1 MPTLSEQLAAAT
13 AQRQGIAAQRDQYRS
28 SVVSFLENASRT
40 SQYGNRATRNRLASW
55 ATQISSGGAAPTIA
69 QIDAAKGKNVVGLNP
84 EWSYFGTR
92 DPAAVYSGAGGVTQ
106 GMNALTALRTQ
117 NRNDYQT
124 YVVSDAGLSA
134 LDAQIASLQAAY
146 QAELSAAQATQPQ
159 PSDPPG
165 SPTPEQLDENSF
177 VQTQSRSNERGR
189 LRTDRARANFASPGF
204 GVGLQIP
211 LGS

>member
-1 MPTLSEQLAAAT
+1 MPTISEQLAAAT
-13 AQRQGIAAQRDQYRS
+13 AQRQGIAAKRDQYRS

-40 SQYGNRATRNRLASW
+40 SPYANQATRNQLASW
-55 ATQISSGGAAPTIA
+55 AAQIKGGASAPTIA
-69 QIDAAKGKNVVGLNP
+69 QIDAAKKKGVVGLNP
-84 EWSYFGTR
+84 QWSYFGTR
-92 DPAAVYSGAGGVTQ
+92 DPSAVYAEAGKNGL
-106 GMNALTALRTQ
+106 NALTALRTQ
-117 NRNDYQT
+117 NRADYQT

>member
-13 AQRQGIAAQRDQYRS
+13 AQRQGIAAQRDNYRS
-28 SVVSFLENASRT
+28 SVVAQLETAARNST
-40 SQYGNRATRNRLASW
+40 YGNQATRNRLASW
-55 ATQISSGGAAPTIA
+55 ATQIKSGGAFPTIA
-69 QIDAAKGKNVVGLNP
+69 QIDAAKPKNAVGLNP

-92 DPAAVYSGAGGVTQ
+92 DPAAVYSKAGNITK
-106 GMNALTALRTQ
+106 GMAALGALRTS
-117 NRNDYQT
+117 NKTDYQT

-159 PSDPPG
+159 PSDQPG
-165 SPTPEQLDENSF
+165 NPTPEQLDANSF
-177 VQTQSRSNERGR
+177 SQTQAQSNERSR
-189 LRTDRARANFASPGF
+189 LRHDRARSNFASPGF